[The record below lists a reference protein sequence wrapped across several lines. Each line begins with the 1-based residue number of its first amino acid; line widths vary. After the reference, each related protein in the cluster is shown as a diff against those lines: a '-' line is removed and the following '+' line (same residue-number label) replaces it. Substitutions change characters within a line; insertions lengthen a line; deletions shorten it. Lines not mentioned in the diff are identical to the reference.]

1 MENKTSTELPI
12 DFIRRRNRNWIFLGL
27 MYASYYMCRYNFPI
41 ANKTISEKFGFS
53 REEIGWI
60 IASTMWAYAFGQ
72 LLNGLITDKIGGRRA
87 ILTGAIGTII
97 LNILMGFGG
106 YFSSLTYFMLIW
118 GLNGY
123 FQAFGAPSVV
133 KVNANW
139 FRVSERGTFT
149 GIFGLMI
156 QFGRWAIMIL
166 GGILIIR
173 LSWEYLFFIP
183 SLITFVFAV
192 LAYLNVRDSPEECGY
207 DCISEDKDECEDKN
221 SVDVLSVA
229 KKVLTSKPLWIISFA
244 YFCTGVVRHGVDQW
258 YIRYLK
264 EVHQV
269 STDSFSYMLTAFG
282 LPIAAV
288 LGSFAA
294 GITSD
299 KLFGSRRGP
308 AAAIMYLGQFVM
320 LIIFAL
326 ISGEILS
333 PILIVIMQFFINGPH
348 SLLGGAAAMDFGGR
362 KAAGFA
368 SGLIDCWQY
377 IGAGLVAGVFMGR
390 IIESLGY
397 TGWIMTLLVFA
408 FIGFLLML
416 SLWNKKA

>member
-1 MENKTSTELPI
+1 MSNTLPKE
-12 DFIRRRNRNWIFLGL
+12 FIRRRNRNWIFLGL

-41 ANKTISEKFGFS
+41 ANKTISERFGFS
-53 REEIGWI
+53 REEMGWI
-60 IASTMWAYAFGQ
+60 IAATMWAYAFGQ
-72 LLNGLITDKIGGRRA
+72 LINGLITDKIGGRRA
-87 ILTGAIGTII
+87 ILIGATGTIT
-97 LNILMGFGG
+97 LNLLMGLGG
-106 YFSSLTYFMLIW
+106 HFNSLTYFILIW

-133 KVNANW
+133 KTNASW
-139 FRVSERGTFT
+139 FRISERGTFT

-183 SLITFVFAV
+183 STITFVFAI
-192 LAYLNVRDSPEECGY
+192 LAYLNVRDTPEECGFN
-207 DCISEDKDECEDKN
+207 CISSDKSEYEN
-221 SVDVLSVA
+221 NEQINIYSIL
-229 KKVLTSKPLWIISFA
+229 KKVITSGPLWIISLA

-264 EVHQV
+264 EVHQI
-269 STDSFSYMLTAFG
+269 STDSFGYMLTAFG

-294 GITSD
+294 GIISD
-299 KLFGSRRGP
+299 RLFGARRGP

-326 ISGEILS
+326 ISGELLS

-377 IGAGLVAGVFMGR
+377 IGAGLVAGVLMGK
-390 IIESLGY
+390 IIESWGY
-397 TGWIMTLLVFA
+397 TSWIITLTAFA
-408 FIGFLLML
+408 FLGFLSML

>member
-1 MENKTSTELPI
+1 MNNQLPSE
-12 DFIRRRNRNWIFLGL
+12 FIRRRNRNWIFLGL

-53 REEIGWI
+53 REEMGWI
-60 IASTMWAYAFGQ
+60 IAATMWAYAFGQ
-72 LLNGLITDKIGGRRA
+72 LLNGLITDRIGGRKA
-87 ILTGAIGTII
+87 ILTGAAGTII

-106 YFSSLTYFMLIW
+106 YFNSLTYFMLIW

-133 KVNANW
+133 KTNANW

-166 GGILIIR
+166 GGILIVK

-183 SLITFVFAV
+183 SIITFVFAI
-192 LAYLNVRDSPEECGY
+192 LAYLNVRDTPEECGF
-207 DCISEDKDECEDKN
+207 DCISSDKEECETDEKVN
-221 SVDVLSVA
+221 VLSVL

-264 EVHQV
+264 EVHRI
-269 STDSFSYMLTAFG
+269 STDSFGYMLTAFG
-282 LPIAAV
+282 LPVAAV

-294 GITSD
+294 GIASD
-299 KLFGSRRGP
+299 RLFGARRGP
-308 AAAIMYLGQFVM
+308 AAALMYLGQFIM

-326 ISGEILS
+326 FSGELLS
-333 PILIVIMQFFINGPH
+333 PILIVVMQFFINGPH

-377 IGAGLVAGVFMGR
+377 IGAGLIAGVFMGR
-390 IIESLGY
+390 IIERFGY
-397 TGWIMTLLVFA
+397 TAWIITLVIFA
-408 FIGFLLML
+408 FLGFLSML
-416 SLWNKKA
+416 TLWNKKAQ